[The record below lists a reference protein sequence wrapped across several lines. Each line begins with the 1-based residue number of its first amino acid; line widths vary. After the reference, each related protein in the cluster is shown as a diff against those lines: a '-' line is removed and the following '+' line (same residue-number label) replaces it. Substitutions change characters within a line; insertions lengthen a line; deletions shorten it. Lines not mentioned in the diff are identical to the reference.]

1 MFASSMCL
9 RHGPLLIVV
18 VAVTACANPAPAP
31 HTAPEPITVK
41 RGDQAAIAQ
50 ARRDSIQ
57 RPYTA
62 ADVHFMQGMI
72 SHHAQAIAM
81 AKMAYDH
88 GASSQIRTL
97 AGRVINAQTDEI
109 AIMQQWLADRLQ
121 DVPEPDPAGMK
132 MNMGGQVMVHL
143 MPGMLTPEQMKQLE
157 AARGKAFDRLF
168 LTLMIQHHSGAV
180 DMVRELFATPGAG
193 QNESVFKL
201 ASDVNVDQT
210 TEIARME
217 KMLGELKP

>member
-1 MFASSMCL
+1 MTEMPRLFLS
-9 RHGPLLIVV
+9 IVV
-18 VAVTACANPAPAP
+18 VAAGAVACSRAASAP
-31 HTAPEPITVK
+31 HTTPEPILVK
-41 RGDQAAIAQ
+41 RGDQAAIAA
-50 ARRDSIQ
+50 ARRDSAQ
-57 RPYTA
+57 KPYTE

-72 SHHAQAIAM
+72 SHHAQAIVM

-88 GASSQIRTL
+88 GASSAIRTL

-132 MNMGGQVMVHL
+132 MNMGGMQHVML
-143 MPGMLTPEQMKQLE
+143 MPGMLSPEQMKQLG
-157 AARGKAFDRLF
+157 ASRGKEFDRLF
-168 LTLMIQHHSGAV
+168 LTLMIQHHTGAV
-180 DMVRELFATPGAG
+180 DMVKELFATPGAG
-193 QNESVFKL
+193 QNDSVFKL